1 MVVVVWVVVLV
12 LAAFSFLTASL
23 PSWRATALYRDTP
36 FACEGTPDSPG
47 LYVDGTGG
55 AFSLDSYLPCTAQD
69 LMPKDSDKYNFLVNS
84 ILPSAI
90 DYLESTL
97 SVLPVT
103 SPMSWAS
110 EAWAD
115 SYCLNPPIKAFVC
128 CNFTMPMSARTGISN
143 ADFVLYVTKRP
154 TQGAVL
160 AWVRVVDD
168 AVSWR
173 SDPAL
178 ALAFVFACLS
188 L

>member
-1 MVVVVWVVVLV
+1 VVVVVWVVVLV

-115 SYCLNPPIKAFVC
+115 SYCLKRTDGHLQRRLRAVRDEA
-128 CNFTMPMSARTGISN
+128 TDAGGSARVGTCRRRRRLV
-143 ADFVLYVTKRP
+143 A
-154 TQGAVL
+154 
-160 AWVRVVDD
+160 
-168 AVSWR
+168 
-173 SDPAL
+173 
-178 ALAFVFACLS
+178 
-188 L
+188 